1 MLGILERIRTKK
13 REITQNTAEAYF
25 QLVRE
30 VASGSEVDVESA
42 ALIIESAGKDDAAFE
57 TDVETQQER
66 IGLSSQLKHK
76 QQLQKQLPKLEQAER
91 LAGEHYERVV
101 SEASSRLNEAKR
113 AARAVNSELLCL
125 MQVEDRLR
133 DSCLDQSLLTRER
146 ELMATKMALVQKRR
160 PLDED
165 LSRSRNMVQSHQ
177 SSVDALNRKIAD
189 RNNDPVAKASYKKD
203 LALNERAL
211 EREQNVARQLEQAIE
226 DIDSELVP
234 IDRELAEIRAKKL
247 EV

>member
-1 MLGILERIRTKK
+1 MLGILEKIRSKK
-13 REITQNTAEAYF
+13 RELTSTTADAYL

-30 VASGSEVDVESA
+30 VAGGSEVDVEQA
-42 ALIIESAGKDDAAFE
+42 AIVIEAFGKDDESFE
-57 TDVETQQER
+57 RDVETQQAR
-66 IGLSSQLKHK
+66 IGLAAQLKHK
-76 QQLQKQLPKLEQAER
+76 QALQKQLPKLEQAER

-113 AARAVNSELLCL
+113 AARAVNTELLCL

-133 DSCLDQSLLTRER
+133 DSCIDQSLLTRER

-189 RNNDPVAKASYKKD
+189 RNNDAVAKAIYKKD

-211 EREQNVARQLEQAIE
+211 ERQQHVARQLEQAIE

-234 IDRELAEIRAKKL
+234 IDRELATIRLKKL